1 MFSTQD
7 QLDWNV
13 VSRPLVAVGV
23 NGQLLTVPGKVAQV
37 RDDNDDIIGITGK
50 DYTIFQN
57 SDLKNIVSPLVDEG
71 LLEVTNIGYLK
82 GGSKVF
88 IQAQMTK
95 EYRAAGDAHRGS
107 ITLLNAHDGT
117 AALAAGV
124 TATRIICTNTFT
136 TAMSEM
142 GTRFRHNASI
152 HDNAANI
159 TAIVEYVNDN
169 MRIYAE
175 AADKLALTPAT
186 DDMVEQVIEAAY
198 QKPIENVRAA
208 NKIKQFY
215 RYGIQTE
222 GKNLWD
228 AFNAVTQYTNH
239 NAVKDD
245 GKRWGSVQFGR
256 NSVVNRR
263 ALDMAL
269 ALA

>member
-1 MFSTQD
+1 MFAQQD

-23 NGQLLTVPGKVAQV
+23 NGELLTVPGKVAQV
-37 RDDNDDIIGITGK
+37 RDDNDSIIGITGK

-57 SDLKNIVSPLVDEG
+57 SDLKDIVSPLVEEG
-71 LLEVTNIGYLK
+71 LLEINNIGYLK

-88 IQAQMTK
+88 IQAQMTE

-124 TATRIICTNTFT
+124 TATRVICTNTFT

-142 GTRFRHNASI
+142 GTRFRHNSAI

-159 TAIVEYVNDN
+159 TAIVEFVNEN
-169 MRIYAE
+169 MRIYSE
-175 AADKLALTPAT
+175 AADKLALTTAT
-186 DDMVEQVIEAAY
+186 DEMVDSVIEAAY
-198 QKPIENVRAA
+198 NKPIESVRAA

-222 GKNLWD
+222 GKSLWD

-245 GKRWGSVQFGR
+245 GKRLGSVTFGR
-256 NSVVNRR
+256 NANVNRR
-263 ALDMAL
+263 ALDAAL
-269 ALA
+269 ALV

>member
-1 MFSTQD
+1 MFASQD
-7 QLDWNV
+7 QLNWNV

-23 NGQLLTVPGKVAQV
+23 NGQLLSVPGKVAQV
-37 RDDNDDIIGITGK
+37 RDDNDSIIGITGK
-50 DYTIFQN
+50 EYTIFQN
-57 SDLKNIVSPLVDEG
+57 DDLKRIVSPLVDEG
-71 LLEVTNIGYLK
+71 LLEITNMGYLK

-88 IQAQMTK
+88 IQAQMVE

-124 TATRIICTNTFT
+124 TATRVICTNTFT
-136 TAMSEM
+136 TAMSDM

-159 TAIVEYVNDN
+159 TAIIDYVNEN
-169 MRIYAE
+169 MKRYSE
-175 AADKLALTPAT
+175 VADQLALHNVVGNEL
-186 DDMVEQVIEAAY
+186 DDIISEAY
-198 QKPIENVRAA
+198 NKPIENVRAA

-222 GKNLWD
+222 GKTLWD

-245 GKRWGSVQFGR
+245 NKRWGSVQFGR

-263 ALDMAL
+263 ALDACL
-269 ALA
+269 ARV